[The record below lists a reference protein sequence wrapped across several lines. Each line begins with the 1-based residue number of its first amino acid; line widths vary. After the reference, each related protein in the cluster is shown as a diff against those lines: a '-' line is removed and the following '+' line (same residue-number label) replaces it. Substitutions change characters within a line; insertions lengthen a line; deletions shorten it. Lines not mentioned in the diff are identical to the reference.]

1 MISFL
6 IGLKEKVRLCSPRA
20 VAGKGSNQG
29 LIFQASGAVIGST
42 GFLWRALSEECVR
55 ARVRVCLICFY
66 LIFFSQR
73 VVFVSYQSSVFLW
86 APCFFLPAAK

>member
-55 ARVRVCLICFY
+55 ARVFDMFLFN
-66 LIFFSQR
+66 FFPHR